1 MTLSAK
7 HGTHGP
13 SRLTYLEN
21 ENARLR
27 AEIER
32 LRNALLT
39 VVECDPPQHSHSLLP
54 VDWMKEWKQL
64 ALAFRMKGIARAA
77 LAIKDNP

>member
-1 MTLSAK
+1 M
-7 HGTHGP
+7 H
-13 SRLTYLEN
+13 
-21 ENARLR
+21 
-27 AEIER
+27 
-32 LRNALLT
+32 LLT